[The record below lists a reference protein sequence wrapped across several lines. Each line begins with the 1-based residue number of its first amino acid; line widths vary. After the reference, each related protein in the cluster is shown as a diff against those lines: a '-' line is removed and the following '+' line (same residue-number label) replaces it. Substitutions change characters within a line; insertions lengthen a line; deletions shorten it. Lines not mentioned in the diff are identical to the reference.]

1 MLVYDDRFIKTKTQT
16 YGKAYT
22 NIRGLNVPEDG
33 VECKSFAFIS
43 TDSLL
48 VYENKNQ
55 LKVYLVNC
63 AYNIVSTQTIDYL
76 DENIFETFF
85 DK

>member
-48 VYENKNQ
+48 VYENKN
-55 LKVYLVNC
+55 
-63 AYNIVSTQTIDYL
+63 
-76 DENIFETFF
+76 
-85 DK
+85 